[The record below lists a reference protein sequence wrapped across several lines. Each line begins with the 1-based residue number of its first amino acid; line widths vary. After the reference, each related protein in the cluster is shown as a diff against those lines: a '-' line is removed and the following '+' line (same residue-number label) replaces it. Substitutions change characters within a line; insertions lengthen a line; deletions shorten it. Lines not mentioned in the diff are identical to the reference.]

1 MTIAMKKLTALSV
14 AANIALLIVLVYGYQ
29 ESIHK
34 EKKYS
39 PHALTVTPGDFH
51 YFEKYTGVIDGKPT
65 TLVILET
72 AYVLANGERGNAK
85 VGAINFAR
93 GFEQDEDATVYELDW
108 KQAENSRQFFVRLT
122 SVKNRIFKLDN
133 SGKIIKDSFL
143 SASGSTP

>member
-1 MTIAMKKLTALSV
+1 MKTSRVLTGVTIF
-14 AANIALLIVLVYGYQ
+14 ALLIVLIDFFRATIV
-29 ESIHK
+29 K
-34 EKKYS
+34 EKQASTQVLSNK
-39 PHALTVTPGDFH
+39 HDNFH

-85 VGAINFAR
+85 VGAINTAR